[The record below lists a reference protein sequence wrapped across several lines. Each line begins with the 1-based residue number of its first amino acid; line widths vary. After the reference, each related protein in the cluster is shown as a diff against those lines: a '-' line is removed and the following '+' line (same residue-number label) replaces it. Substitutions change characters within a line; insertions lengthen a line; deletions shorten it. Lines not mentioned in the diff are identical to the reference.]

1 MNLDTKDVQYD
12 NIKIEETQ
20 NEEISEPYY
29 SKITHN
35 NNSDTGYTMKPNISY
50 STSQI
55 ASTTIIDISGNY
67 GQSLA
72 RVCTACKSSVEASE
86 AIAIQKQSPDYEDIH

>member
-29 SKITHN
+29 SEITHN
-35 NNSDTGYTMKPNISY
+35 NNSDSGYTMKPNISY

-55 ASTTIIDISGNY
+55 ASTTINISGN
-67 GQSLA
+67 GQLLS